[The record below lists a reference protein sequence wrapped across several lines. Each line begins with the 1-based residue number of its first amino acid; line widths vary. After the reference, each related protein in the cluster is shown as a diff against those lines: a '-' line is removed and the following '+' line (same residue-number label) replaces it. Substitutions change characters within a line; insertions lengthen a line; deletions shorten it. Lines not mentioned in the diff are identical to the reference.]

1 MTINKHSLPKR
12 VISLLLAVAI
22 MIGFVPII
30 DIDLTAF
37 AMTSGKVTLTDDA
50 PQSGENWVWDNENH
64 TLSLYNTIFNDGT
77 TIDSAIEY
85 TGNETLIINQ
95 TGINGIMI
103 TSSND
108 ISVIKAKKIKVIGS
122 GILETYQSGGAIF
135 DAQELEITS
144 GYIRSN
150 NALSLNKR
158 QGNVTTVSNCV
169 LDIPQAEIMAY
180 AQSDGTAGF
189 IMKSG
194 YVNCY
199 ALMSQYYSK
208 PVPEGLQDYEYKA
221 AEIQS
226 GYLNVYMI
234 NGNLNTWGYA
244 YIELGKA
251 VVKAVSLE
259 QNAAFCQNRSATN
272 ETALVNST
280 LIYQIDQSGEYKDFF
295 QSASKGTTSG
305 ADYIFYQSN
314 DIPHAMYY
322 GDDTTLTSTT
332 TLSEIGTIVC
342 PDTLGLTA
350 IDNIPEG
357 VTIYCGET
365 LTCSGTI
372 NGCLIG
378 GQKLWLG
385 SADSDTTVGGTGRIY
400 VNSVFKLT
408 GDTTIAKGGAV
419 TITTAPTLDSKQLTI
434 NGDLTVYSTDS
445 GAIFNENNTNLTI
458 GENAQIVAATAN
470 GTIFETSDVYS
481 IIYSKAKYAGRI
493 FYGVDST
500 KSSSGEINLEFP
512 APYTATVLY
521 IGSAFDTQ
529 LDCTDSHAEFY
540 YNLKNSY
547 DAWYK
552 LECTRPF
559 DEDYRDLT
567 VTITKDSNNEEVTS
581 HFDIIKS
588 STGYSN
594 GVKVEIRNKD
604 LDVNSGD
611 TFTVSFTKDGFTHE
625 QTLTAVAPD
634 FTLDFT
640 KDANPASPATPVW
653 NYCGAFYGTS
663 NTCYS
668 ATIGDKKVW
677 EWHPNGAEG
686 YTGKV
691 LVLNGLEIETTAQ
704 NAIIVPADTTIVV
717 KGSSNVHSKNTAIS
731 CKGNVTI
738 AGAGS
743 NSILTANSDN
753 SVPDYYAA
761 IQSSGDITIKNIS
774 LHTSMGECDYSD
786 IGYGASEYSGTW
798 KSYGIYGINVHLID
812 VSGECKA
819 DDATED
825 NGDNDSAAICA
836 LSTIFI
842 DRSCALTLTAYTYAL
857 ESATLKSAEVE
868 NLVGAYNSDNTATYS
883 AADINSAIGTN
894 NVVSGITIIR
904 TFSHANSVNYNTKSN
919 VTVTIAENDKQGGQI
934 TCSAENGTPA
944 YTPSTTEPD
953 TIKVTRGADLTI
965 VFTANQGYYIKTL
978 TVGGVNWVENGRLK
992 GSNLYAYG
1000 YDETTGLIIAAD
1012 VLFRNIQDNV
1022 QISVEYAA
1030 IPTSDPPQS
1039 STPHTAPL
1047 PVLDGTGYSYA
1058 RMAEVLATY
1067 KTGSTA
1073 TIETNGNYD
1082 VPEAVIK
1089 AIANGKLKVTII
1101 MDSVTSRYIDGADIE
1116 TVKSVDADVR
1126 RTYSLDTDEL
1136 SGNEAMQLILFKFDV
1151 LSDLIIDLNAKNA
1164 GLFANLYKYTNG
1176 EFEFA
1181 DCAKI
1186 NKDGKAVFEDY
1197 TTSGTYAI
1205 MLSEYSGLL
1214 GDMNND
1220 GKLNAADAT
1229 AILKYVVGLDD
1240 NSKRNLPVA
1249 DFDGN
1254 GKINARDAVMVL
1266 KRVVGLI

>member
-1 MTINKHSLPKR
+1 MSISKQSLPKR

-22 MIGFVPII
+22 MIGFVPLI

-37 AMTSGKVTLTDDA
+37 AANGSIDLNDSTSKR
-50 PQSGENWVWDNENH
+50 GENWVWDNTTK
-64 TLSLYNTIFNDGT
+64 TLSLYNAKFSNGATGSYAIKYEGT
-77 TIDSAIEY
+77 
-85 TGNETLIINQ
+85 GTLKINQ
-95 TGINGIMI
+95 IGYNRIENGYIQAENGSI
-103 TSSND
+103 E
-108 ISVIKAKKIKVIGS
+108 VVGS
-122 GILETYQSGGAIF
+122 GILDIYHDGCYMFYTP
-135 DAQELEITS
+135 ELKITK
-144 GYIRSN
+144 GYVRSDNASMLNYDN
-150 NALSLNKR
+150 NGDSK
-158 QGNVTTVSNCV
+158 TTVSNCV
-169 LDIPQAEIMAY
+169 IDIPNTDIVAY
-180 AQSDGTAGF
+180 VQPAIIITTTGTAGF
-189 IMKSG
+189 IMESG
-194 YVNCY
+194 YVNCKTLDTRM
-199 ALMSQYYSK
+199 AAVSLAG
-208 PVPEGLQDYEYKA
+208 VPS
-221 AEIQS
+221 AEIKG
-226 GYLNVYMI
+226 GYLKVDTI
-234 NGNLNTWGYA
+234 SGEKSLSEP
-244 YIELGKA
+244 IFSFVKLGKA
-251 VVKAVSLE
+251 VVKADTLTGYDDIDLLFSGGT
-259 QNAAFCQNRSATN
+259 QNP
-272 ETALVNST
+272 TALELNSST
-280 LIYQIDQSGEYKDFF
+280 LLIKNANSFSSLYNNPQDTIGDYGVYC
-295 QSASKGTTSG
+295 GTAIG
-305 ADYIFYQSN
+305 CAK
-314 DIPHAMYY
+314 YY
-322 GDDTTLTSTT
+322 DTDPNLAGSLTTD
-332 TLSEIGTIVC
+332 TIVC
-342 PDTLGLTA
+342 EGDLTLNAVDT
-350 IDNIPEG
+350 IPKN
-357 VTIYCGET
+357 VTIYCGGT
-365 LTCSGTI
+365 LNYASNTSGTI

-378 GQKLWLG
+378 KVTLN
-385 SADSDTTVGGTGRIY
+385 DDTTVGSTGRIY
-400 VNSVFKLT
+400 GETLT
-408 GDTTIAKGGAV
+408 LDGNATIAEDSAVTVYNNDSNVKCLNFNNKSLTVNGNFSVKHNGNAFNDTEKNITVGAAGQFAAVGDAAAQGGGFSSAAVYNAITTGNDTSRTVYASDSYHNNAMNCQKYDNPSTVYIGEEFNPQLIDLGSTQIICKKVYEDSADFNFLCSHNIEDLSAVNV
-419 TITTAPTLDSKQLTI
+419 TITTGGNGGAAVTDKFDIRRSYSDTTGADKTKIKITLSLKENIDAK
-434 NGDLTVYSTDS
+434 GYEVAVTVD
-445 GAIFNENNTNLTI
+445 GL
-458 GENAQIVAATAN
+458 
-470 GTIFETSDVYS
+470 
-481 IIYSKAKYAGRI
+481 
-493 FYGVDST
+493 
-500 KSSSGEINLEFP
+500 
-512 APYTATVLY
+512 TATSTL
-521 IGSAFDTQ
+521 IA
-529 LDCTDSHAEFY
+529 
-540 YNLKNSY
+540 KNIN
-547 DAWYK
+547 
-552 LECTRPF
+552 T
-559 DEDYRDLT
+559 
-567 VTITKDSNNEEVTS
+567 
-581 HFDIIKS
+581 
-588 STGYSN
+588 
-594 GVKVEIRNKD
+594 
-604 LDVNSGD
+604 
-611 TFTVSFTKDGFTHE
+611 
-625 QTLTAVAPD
+625 
-634 FTLDFT
+634 TLDFT
-640 KDANPASPATPVW
+640 KTNAGAW
-653 NYCGAFYGTS
+653 EFFGAFGGTS
-663 NTCYS
+663 AESKAANDMWAWY
-668 ATIGDKKVW
+668 
-677 EWHPNGAEG
+677 PNGAEG

-691 LVLNGLEIETTAQ
+691 LVLNGLEIETTAK

-717 KGSSNVHSKNTAIS
+717 KGSSNVHSQNTAIS

-743 NSILTANSDN
+743 SPILTAKSDC
-753 SVPDYYAA
+753 SVPDHYAA

-774 LHTSMGECDYSD
+774 LHTSMGECDNSGS
-786 IGYGASEYSGTW
+786 GYGTSGYSIAK
-798 KSYGIYGINVHLID
+798 KSYGIYGNNVHLIG
-812 VSGECKA
+812 VSGSCKA
-819 DDATED
+819 DDAADD

-836 LSTIFI
+836 GSTIFI
-842 DRSCALTLTAYTYAL
+842 DESCALTLTAYTYAL
-857 ESATLKSAEVE
+857 ESATLKSAEVK
-868 NLVGAYNSDNTATYS
+868 NLAGAYNSDNTAQYS
-883 AADINSAIGTN
+883 VYDINRAIGEN
-894 NVVSGITIIR
+894 NVVSSITNIF
-904 TFSHANSVNYNTKSN
+904 TASHSNPVNYNTKSN
-919 VTVTIAENDKQGGQI
+919 ATVTIAENDKQGGKI

-953 TIKVTRGADLTI
+953 TIKVTQGADLTI

-1012 VLFRNIQDNV
+1012 VLFKNIQDNV
-1022 QISVEYAA
+1022 QIDVEYAA

-1047 PVLDGTGYSYA
+1047 PALDGKGYSYA

>member
-1 MTINKHSLPKR
+1 MSISKQSLPKR

-22 MIGFVPII
+22 MIGFVPLI

-37 AMTSGKVTLTDDA
+37 AATYGCIELDDNNPKSGD
-50 PQSGENWVWDNENH
+50 NWVWDNTTK
-64 TLSLYNTIFNDGT
+64 TLSLYNAKITRPDSGSYAIKYDGT
-77 TIDSAIEY
+77 D
-85 TGNETLIINQ
+85 TLKINQ
-95 TGINGIMI
+95 IGYNHIENGYIQAENGSI
-103 TSSND
+103 E
-108 ISVIKAKKIKVIGS
+108 VVGS
-122 GILETYQSGGAIF
+122 GILDISHDSCYMFNTPTLKITNGYVRSDDAVALNSDYNETTI
-135 DAQELEITS
+135 
-144 GYIRSN
+144 
-150 NALSLNKR
+150 
-158 QGNVTTVSNCV
+158 VSNCV
-169 LDIPQAEIMAY
+169 LDIPQAKIVAY
-180 AQSDGTAGF
+180 AQPGSSTAGF
-189 IMKSG
+189 IMESG
-194 YVNCY
+194 YVNCKT
-199 ALMSQYYSK
+199 LKTGMSAVSGI
-208 PVPEGLQDYEYKA
+208 PS
-221 AEIQS
+221 AEIKG
-226 GYLNVYMI
+226 GYLKVGTIDGEY
-234 NGNLNTWGYA
+234 NGQDTY
-244 YIELGKA
+244 YFVKLGTA
-251 VVKAVSLE
+251 VVKADTLTGAADYLFSGGNTTPTTLE
-259 QNAAFCQNRSATN
+259 LNG
-272 ETALVNST
+272 ST
-280 LIYQIDQSGEYKDFF
+280 LLIKNTNSFSFSCTPQETIG
-295 QSASKGTTSG
+295 
-305 ADYIFYQSN
+305 DYN
-314 DIPHAMYY
+314 AYY
-322 GDDTTLTSTT
+322 GTRTDRAKYYNNDTPLTASITT
-332 TLSEIGTIVC
+332 TTIVC
-342 PDTLGLTA
+342 DNNLTLSMVDT
-350 IDNIPEG
+350 IPAG
-357 VTIYCGET
+357 TTIYCGGT
-365 LTCSGTI
+365 FNYTTSTYDTI

-378 GQKLWLG
+378 KVTLNVNATVG
-385 SADSDTTVGGTGRIY
+385 SAGRIY
-400 VNSVFKLT
+400 GESLT
-408 GDTTIAKGGAV
+408 LNGNATIAEGGAV
-419 TITTAPTLDSKQLTI
+419 TVYNSDYNTKCLNFNSNSLTVNGDFSVKSGNAGFGETEKNITVGAAGQFAAFIDVGGIGSGFDSAAVYNAITTGNDTSRTVYASNSYHGDAMDCKKYDNPNTVYIGKEFKPQLISLDSTQIICKKVYEDSA
-434 NGDLTVYSTDS
+434 DLNFLCSHNIED
-445 GAIFNENNTNLTI
+445 L
-458 GENAQIVAATAN
+458 
-470 GTIFETSDVYS
+470 SDV
-481 IIYSKAKYAGRI
+481 K
-493 FYGVDST
+493 
-500 KSSSGEINLEFP
+500 
-512 APYTATVLY
+512 
-521 IGSAFDTQ
+521 
-529 LDCTDSHAEFY
+529 
-540 YNLKNSY
+540 
-547 DAWYK
+547 
-552 LECTRPF
+552 
-559 DEDYRDLT
+559 
-567 VTITKDSNNEEVTS
+567 VTITTGGGSGGAAVTDKFNFQTSYSDTTEADKTKIKITLSLKEDIDAKGYEVA
-581 HFDIIKS
+581 
-588 STGYSN
+588 
-594 GVKVEIRNKD
+594 
-604 LDVNSGD
+604 
-611 TFTVSFTKDGFTHE
+611 VSVDG
-625 QTLTAVAPD
+625 LTATSALTAKNINT
-634 FTLDFT
+634 TLDFT
-640 KDANPASPATPVW
+640 KTNAGAWEFFGEFGGTSVESKATPASSENSMWAW
-653 NYCGAFYGTS
+653 Y
-663 NTCYS
+663 
-668 ATIGDKKVW
+668 
-677 EWHPNGAEG
+677 PNGAEG

-743 NSILTANSDN
+743 SPILTAESDY
-753 SVPDYYAA
+753 SVPNHYAA

-774 LHTSMGECDYSD
+774 LHTSMGECDDSGS
-786 IGYGASEYSGTW
+786 GYGTSGYSAAK
-798 KSYGIYGINVHLID
+798 KSYGIYGSNVHLID

-944 YTPSTTEPD
+944 CTPSTTEPD